1 MFYQGHSDGTRTVW
15 GNNGSINILGFDAG
29 YGTWDSEDEV
39 AFTVDGVNWG
49 LTETWQSERPI
60 SPSGLRVLA
69 EDASGYAAAWVKHY
83 VPGDNYR
90 GFVRLFDRVGVPNIN
105 DVRRVAE
112 YNASKAVAPQP
123 PDGAIH
129 PDTWVSLEWSA
140 GAYAVLHTVYFG
152 DNSDDVDAGTGGTF
166 QGSQTETS
174 FTVGL
179 PGFGY
184 PSGLVPGTT
193 YYWRIDEVTGLGRF
207 AKTLKGDV
215 WSFTLAPTTA
225 NVVGGVGSHGGVYV
239 RAGKNLNPGT
249 FWSGLID
256 DVRIYDRAITP

>member
-1 MFYQGHSDGTRTVW
+1 V
-15 GNNGSINILGFDAG
+15 NNGTG
-29 YGTWDSEDEV
+29 GTFQGSQ
-39 AFTVDGVNWG
+39 
-49 LTETWQSERPI
+49 TETVFAVG
-60 SPSGLRVLA
+60 SPGF
-69 EDASGYAAAWVKHY
+69 GY
-83 VPGDNYR
+83 
-90 GFVRLFDRVGVPNIN
+90 
-105 DVRRVAE
+105 
-112 YNASKAVAPQP
+112 
-123 PDGAIH
+123 PDGLVRGTTYYWRIDEFNDLDPNRPCKGNVWSFTIPREIAYNPNPADGATH